1 MMKEKSD
8 KTNRR
13 AFIKNMA
20 SAAVGAAFIT
30 GQSKAEPNK
39 PTTTAKTQ
47 DPVYPQVP
55 KRLLGKTGIEIP
67 CLALGTIFD
76 VLENQIVLQKAF
88 AIGVTC
94 WDTAPDY
101 AGPNSELGIGKFIT
115 DNPKARKQLF
125 LVTKAS
131 DTITVADVEDSLQA
145 SLKRMNTKYID
156 LYHIMDHIKAPSFGG
171 HGLSDP
177 SVLSDEL
184 KQWVQSAKKRRLIRF
199 FGFSTHK
206 NMPACLN
213 AAAKLGWIDAAM
225 LVYNFRQIENAE
237 LQAAIDACNKAGVGL
252 IAMKTQ
258 AHWPKGE
265 SETPLTRHF
274 IERGFTAGQA
284 KLKAVLQDKR
294 FSCACAGMPN
304 VALLETNAAA
314 VLDKTELSQH
324 DLDIFTQYAQQS
336 CSGYCLGC
344 SDICNGVL
352 PDTPCISE
360 VIRYL
365 TYYNSYGQTARA
377 RRLFAKIPAGIR
389 SRLLSTDYTI
399 AQARCP
405 HHLPIKELVAE
416 AVGKLA

>member
-1 MMKEKSD
+1 MKEKSD

-20 SAAVGAAFIT
+20 STAVGAAFIT
-30 GQSKAEPNK
+30 AESKADPDKPNLCK
-39 PTTTAKTQ
+39 KAQSPTL
-47 DPVYPQVP
+47 PQVP
-55 KRLLGKTGIEIP
+55 KRPLGKTGVEIP
-67 CLALGTIFD
+67 CLALGTIFN
-76 VLENQIVLQKAF
+76 VLENQLVLQKALQW
-88 AIGVTC
+88 GVTF

-131 DTITVADVEDSLQA
+131 DTITVADVEKSLQE
-145 SLKRMNTKYID
+145 SLKRMNTSYID
-156 LYHIMDHIKAPSFGG
+156 LYHIMDHIKAPRFGG

-177 SVLSDEL
+177 SVFSNEL

-206 NMPACLN
+206 NMSACLN
-213 AAAKLGWIDAAM
+213 AAAKLPWIDAAM
-225 LVYNFRQIENAE
+225 FVYNFRHMQNTE
-237 LQAAIDACNKAGVGL
+237 LQGAIDACHKAGVGL

-265 SETPLTRHF
+265 SETPLTQHF
-274 IERGFTAGQA
+274 IKKGFTAGQA

-294 FSCACAGMPN
+294 FSCACVGMSS
-304 VALLETNAAA
+304 VALLTTNVAA
-314 VLDKTELSQH
+314 VLDKSELSQH
-324 DLDIFTQYAQQS
+324 DLDVFTQYAQQT
-336 CSGYCLGC
+336 CNGYCLGC

-352 PDTPCISE
+352 TDTPCISD

-365 TYYNSYGQTARA
+365 TYHNSYGQTARA

-389 SRLLSTDYTI
+389 SKLLTTDYAI

-405 HHLPIKELVAE
+405 HHLPIKELVTE
-416 AVGKLA
+416 AVSKLA